1 MISGLLAGCLVL
13 VLVAILVQAVSR
25 KRSPDEPPLE
35 AGPLPYLARRGAL
48 SPDEPPL
55 ESGPVPYLG
64 VALQFAADSLKFIRS
79 RQEKYGD
86 VFTVKLAGK
95 FTTFVLDPHSYSDV
109 MRQHKILDFKTVGM
123 DIVERG
129 FGTTHFERTGRA
141 HVLHTADAYFPVHL
155 QGSALDPLTNCMM
168 GHLQTAMLADMGSE
182 TGWKKDGL
190 WSFVRR
196 IISEASF
203 LTIFGR
209 HKTQPV
215 EQERARFMVA
225 METFW
230 EYDRKFPQVV
240 AGIPW
245 CMLGKAKGQLDF
257 LLTFMHKDQLSQ
269 RHVLQLIEQRDEV
282 FCGGGLSGRELAGA
296 HFSTMWASLSN
307 TLPTAFWTLF
317 HLLQDPVAMAAV
329 RKEVE
334 TLLKETGQT
343 VSGFRDGGE
352 KIDFTRQ
359 QLADMACLET
369 EGATDFLQPM
379 THCSRSHVC
388 YLRDVT
394 EAVDCSFLDKDWSC
408 TVENLGSVVNEA
420 LRVSSVSIVLR
431 QALEETTIA
440 LNSGSTFKIRKGDR
454 VALFP
459 QIVHMDPEVYEDPEA
474 DLERNQVIRQLAAS
488 IPTGTS
494 TSALLWIRWGRRMPK
509 CTFKYDRYLENGKEK
524 TTFYK
529 NGKKLRHYLVPFG
542 IGTSRCPGRFFAVNE
557 IKQFVSLIV
566 CYFDMELVDR
576 ETPPLDQ
583 SRTGLGI
590 LPPST
595 DPVFRYRIK

>member
-1 MISGLLAGCLVL
+1 MISGILAGCLVV
-13 VLVAILVQAVSR
+13 VLVAILIQAVSR
-25 KRSPDEPPLE
+25 KRDPN
-35 AGPLPYLARRGAL
+35 
-48 SPDEPPL
+48 EPPL

-79 RQEKYGD
+79 RQKQYGD

-95 FTTFVLDPHSYSDV
+95 YTTFVLDPHSYSDV

-155 QGSALDPLTNCMM
+155 QGNALDPLTNSMM
-168 GHLQTAMLADMGSE
+168 GHLQTAMLADVGPE

-209 HKTQPV
+209 HKTQTV
-215 EQERARFMVA
+215 EQERARLMVV

-230 EYDRKFPQVV
+230 DYDRKFPQVV
-240 AGIPW
+240 AGIPFW
-245 CMLGKAKGQLDF
+245 LLGKAKEQRDF
-257 LLTFMHKDQLSQ
+257 LLAFMHKDNLTQ
-269 RHVLQLIEQRDEV
+269 RDVLQLIEQRDEV
-282 FCGGGLSGRELAGA
+282 FCGGGLSGKELAGA
-296 HFSTMWASLSN
+296 HFSTVWASLSN

-317 HLLQDPVAMAAV
+317 HLLQDPAAMAAV

-334 TLLKETGQT
+334 MALKETGQT
-343 VSGFRDGGE
+343 VSGFRDVGE

-359 QLADMACLET
+359 QLADMTC
-369 EGATDFLQPM
+369 
-379 THCSRSHVC
+379 
-388 YLRDVT
+388 
-394 EAVDCSFLDKDWSC
+394 
-408 TVENLGSVVNEA
+408 LGSVVNEA
-420 LRVSSVSIVLR
+420 LRVSSVSIILR

-459 QIVHMDPEVYEDPEA
+459 QIVHMDPEVYEDPE
-474 DLERNQVIRQLAAS
+474 
-488 IPTGTS
+488 
-494 TSALLWIRWGRRMPK
+494 
-509 CTFKYDRYLENGKEK
+509 TFKYDRYLDNGKEK

-529 NGKKLRHYLVPFG
+529 NGKKLRHYLIPFG

-566 CYFDMELVDR
+566 CYFDMELIDR
-576 ETPPLDQ
+576 QTPPLDQ
-583 SRTGLGI
+583 SRTGLGV
-590 LPPST
+590 LPPKT
-595 DPVFRYRIK
+595 DPMFRYRIK